1 VQVGMVLAAVLFI
14 KRIADSTQITRV
26 DESSETEGEHHSV
39 VGKQVPDDVQIFRI
53 FGSFSFGVADRL
65 ETALKQTGGEPKII
79 ILRMRKVLYM
89 DATGL
94 NALEDLYEKLH
105 GKGRHLIL
113 VGPHAQ
119 PYAAMERHHLAT
131 AIGSDNIC
139 SDIDT
144 ALARARH
151 LLVDD

>member
-1 VQVGMVLAAVLFI
+1 VLFI

-26 DESSETEGEHHSV
+26 DAASETEGEHHSI
-39 VGKQVPDDVQIFRI
+39 VGKEVPKEVQIFRI

-65 ETALKQTGGEPKII
+65 ETALKRAGDEPKVI

-94 NALEDLYEKLH
+94 NALEDLVEKLH

-119 PYAAMERHHLAT
+119 PYVTMERGGFITKLGT
-131 AIGSDNIC
+131 ENVC
-139 SDIDT
+139 SDIDA
-144 ALARARH
+144 ALKRAAS
-151 LLVDD
+151 L